1 MKTNNCLVKLQPIN
15 AELRLPDLAK
25 GMLLLISTEQL
36 ENLAKGM
43 LVLNSTEQLE
53 NLKFFIFKRF

>member
-25 GMLLLISTEQL
+25 GMLLL
-36 ENLAKGM
+36 
-43 LVLNSTEQLE
+43 NSTEQLE
-53 NLKFFIFKRF
+53 NLKFFIFKKFKIHDEIDIVVKF

>member
-25 GMLLLISTEQL
+25 GMLLL
-36 ENLAKGM
+36 
-43 LVLNSTEQLE
+43 NSTEQLE
-53 NLKFFIFKRF
+53 NLKFCIFKKVLNTR